1 MGDAVHVKPSR
12 EYAYADT
19 VLLTHSLRSWWVLYT
34 CQKALKTPLVSIH
47 RKGSST
53 LPAGWPEMEIW
64 VTWVH
69 GPAQGAQGAQ
79 GAQVVW

>member
-1 MGDAVHVKPSR
+1 MLYGWIGEATHLNPSS

-34 CQKALKTPLVSIH
+34 CQKALNTPLLGSIH
-47 RKGSST
+47 RNGSST

-64 VTWVH
+64 VTWIQ
-69 GPAQGAQGAQ
+69 GPGCGRA
-79 GAQVVW
+79 